1 MCHTYMKKTISIII
15 GLALVLGIGCAKQEK
30 SDASPV
36 CEVHHVPMR
45 LVVTSSAI
53 GWSGSDTNYMA
64 AASRLF
70 PHVPSE
76 ATSTN
81 WAQKQVWVCDECIK
95 ARSEWE
101 QSHK

>member
-1 MCHTYMKKTISIII
+1 MHKTITIII
-15 GLALVLGIGCAKQEK
+15 GLALGLSIACAQQEK
-30 SDASPV
+30 SDASQV

-53 GWSGSDTNYMA
+53 GWSASDTNYIA
-64 AASRLF
+64 AAKRLF

-76 ATSTN
+76 VTSTN
-81 WAQKQVWVCDECIK
+81 WVQKKVWVCDECIK
-95 ARSEWE
+95 ARTEWE